1 LTDEADEAKPATSE
15 TLRNA
20 QEGRVT
26 MLTTDKVVRF
36 TPKSGHTPIS
46 ATPRAT
52 AMIERIV
59 REHGPV
65 AIYQSGG
72 CCDGSLPLCLLADE
86 LGQGP
91 NDVLLGDVEG
101 VPFYIDAEQYERWRE
116 PEFLLDVVSGAPEG
130 FSLGLRDAH
139 FVTRSLSGEAC
150 QLRAA

>member
-1 LTDEADEAKPATSE
+1 
-15 TLRNA
+15 
-20 QEGRVT
+20 
-26 MLTTDKVVRF
+26 MLTTDDFMRLTAKAD
-36 TPKSGHTPIS
+36 HTPFTAS
-46 ATPRAT
+46 AQAT
-52 AMIERIV
+52 ATVRQIV

-91 NDVLLGDVEG
+91 ND
-101 VPFYIDAEQYERWRE
+101 AEQYERWGE

-139 FVTRSLSGEAC
+139 FVTHSLSGEAC
-150 QLRAA
+150 QLKAA

>member
-1 LTDEADEAKPATSE
+1 
-15 TLRNA
+15 
-20 QEGRVT
+20 
-26 MLTTDKVVRF
+26 MLTTDNVIRLTGKAD
-36 TPKSGHTPIS
+36 HTPFTAS
-46 ATPRAT
+46 ARAT
-52 AMIERIV
+52 AMVKQIV

-91 NDVLLGDVEG
+91 NDVKLGEVEG
-101 VPFYIDAEQYERWRE
+101 VPFYIDAEQNQRWGE

-139 FVTRSLSGEAC
+139 FVTHSLSGEAC
-150 QLRAA
+150 QLKAA